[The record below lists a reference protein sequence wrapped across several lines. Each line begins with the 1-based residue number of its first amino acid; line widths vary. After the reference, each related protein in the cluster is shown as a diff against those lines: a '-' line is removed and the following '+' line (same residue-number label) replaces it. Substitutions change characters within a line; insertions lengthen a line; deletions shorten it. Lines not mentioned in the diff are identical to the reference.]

1 MGDLRNEPSMEDILA
16 SIKRII
22 AEDGAAALSTPRSKP
37 APRDEVPLA
46 PLEPPTPL
54 EPPAPLEVAPEPE
67 LHAEA
72 SLPEQAP
79 PAESAAFPQE
89 AQDDPVPPPPPA
101 PSTLVSPNA
110 AQASRQSLAA
120 LSAMVIRPEVAAET
134 SPGNTLEALV
144 RELLR
149 PMLKD
154 WLDAKLPELV
164 EALVSK
170 EIARITGKSL

>member
-22 AEDGAAALSTPRSKP
+22 AEDGAAALSAPRSRP
-37 APRDEVPLA
+37 LPRDDV
-46 PLEPPTPL
+46 
-54 EPPAPLEVAPEPE
+54 PPATSPAAAEPE
-67 LHAEA
+67 AEPEALTEAEA
-72 SLPEQAP
+72 EAETATEAEHAAPEQATAPDKPVLDLTEPLVP
-79 PAESAAFPQE
+79 PAA
-89 AQDDPVPPPPPA
+89 
-101 PSTLVSPNA
+101 STLVSQNA

-120 LSAMVIRPEVAAET
+120 LSAMVIRPDPEAE
-134 SPGNTLEALV
+134 SPPGNTLEALV

-154 WLDAKLPELV
+154 WLDAKLPEMV
-164 EALVSK
+164 EALVSR

>member
-22 AEDGAAALSTPRSKP
+22 AEDGAAALSAPRARP
-37 APRDEVPLA
+37 VPRDEPEASVLA
-46 PLEPPTPL
+46 APESQQDQEPEA
-54 EPPAPLEVAPEPE
+54 EPATAELSPEPE
-67 LHAEA
+67 APIAEPPVA
-72 SLPEQAP
+72 PLPTA
-79 PAESAAFPQE
+79 
-89 AQDDPVPPPPPA
+89 
-101 PSTLVSPNA
+101 STLVSPNA

-120 LSAMVIRPEVAAET
+120 LSAMVIRPDPEAE
-134 SPGNTLEALV
+134 SPPGNTLEALV

-164 EALVSK
+164 EVLVSR

>member
-22 AEDGAAALSTPRSKP
+22 AEDGAAALSAPRARP
-37 APRDEVPLA
+37 VPRDEPEASVPAA
-46 PLEPPTPL
+46 PDAQQE
-54 EPPAPLEVAPEPE
+54 PEPE
-67 LHAEA
+67 AEPA
-72 SLPEQAP
+72 TAEL
-79 PAESAAFPQE
+79 PAEPEAPIAEPPVAPFPQ
-89 AQDDPVPPPPPA
+89 AA
-101 PSTLVSPNA
+101 STLVSPNA

-120 LSAMVIRPEVAAET
+120 LSAMVIRPDSEAE
-134 SPGNTLEALV
+134 SPPGNTLEALV

-164 EALVSK
+164 EVLVSR

>member
-37 APRDEVPLA
+37 ALRDEAPLA
-46 PLEPPTPL
+46 PL
-54 EPPAPLEVAPEPE
+54 EPPAPLETPAIEPVADSEPEPQ
-67 LHAEA
+67 AEA
-72 SLPEQAP
+72 ALPEQPTPAETAPSEPVAP
-79 PAESAAFPQE
+79 PP
-89 AQDDPVPPPPPA
+89 

-120 LSAMVIRPEVAAET
+120 LSAMVIRPEPGAET
-134 SPGNTLEALV
+134 PSGNTLEALV

-164 EALVSK
+164 EALVSR

>member
-22 AEDGAAALSTPRSKP
+22 AEDGATALNAPRGKAAL
-37 APRDEVPLA
+37 RDEPASPAVGSPEEA
-46 PLEPPTPL
+46 EAEAVAPSPEHPAAPETPPLEL
-54 EPPAPLEVAPEPE
+54 NEPV
-67 LHAEA
+67 
-72 SLPEQAP
+72 AP
-79 PAESAAFPQE
+79 PAAA
-89 AQDDPVPPPPPA
+89 
-101 PSTLVSPNA
+101 TLVSPNA
-110 AQASRQSLAA
+110 AQASRQSLAT
-120 LSAMVIRPEVAAET
+120 LSAMVIRPDPEAE
-134 SPGNTLEALV
+134 SPPGNTLEAMV

-164 EALVSK
+164 EALVSR